1 MSEIPVHPSQT
12 FKTGDTWEIQGNLS
26 YADGTPFNLA
36 AGCSLQWGIEPA
48 AGGSLVLE
56 LTLGSGITVLDA
68 ANGICLI
75 TVPPVQS
82 SAIPV
87 GSYVDQL
94 QATDPSGYVSTQW
107 TGPINVYA
115 SFFA

>member
-1 MSEIPVHPSQT
+1 MATTHRVQS

-36 AGCSLQWGIEPA
+36 AGCSILWGIEPA
-48 AGGSLVLE
+48 AGGSLVIE
-56 LTLGSGITVLDA
+56 LSLGSGIAVLDP

-87 GSYVDQL
+87 GDYVDQL
-94 QATDPSGYVSTQW
+94 QATDPTGYVSTQW
-107 TGPINVYA
+107 TGPINVYQG
-115 SFFA
+115 FFS